1 MLVIMMNLYDQL
13 LVFINTSSSDIPSEI
28 HLLCT
33 KYTTNTVKYVF
44 A

>member
-13 LVFINTSSSDIPSEI
+13 LGFIITSSS
-28 HLLCT
+28 T
-33 KYTTNTVKYVF
+33 KYTTNTVKYLF